1 LVGTDGNTLVRAGG
15 LERCTGAASAEAH
28 KVINT
33 PRARTTRIAFTPV
46 GIAQG
51 ISVDHVRT
59 GGLGPKLW
67 RLHDRS
73 NLRNHEPMPELT
85 RKRKITLGDAR
96 RGRSRSFDLLL

>member
-1 LVGTDGNTLVRAGG
+1 L
-15 LERCTGAASAEAH
+15 AETH

-59 GGLGPKLW
+59 GGLSPKL
-67 RLHDRS
+67 
-73 NLRNHEPMPELT
+73 
-85 RKRKITLGDAR
+85 
-96 RGRSRSFDLLL
+96 